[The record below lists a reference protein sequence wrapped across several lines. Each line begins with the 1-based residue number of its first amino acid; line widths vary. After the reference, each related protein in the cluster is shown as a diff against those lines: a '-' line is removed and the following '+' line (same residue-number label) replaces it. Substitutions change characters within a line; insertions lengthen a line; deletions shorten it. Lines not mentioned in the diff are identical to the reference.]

1 MPFNNIIGRAD
12 VSDAHLPDQ
21 VSKEILAEAPKDS
34 IMLTNARRVP
44 MSSAKSKQPVLD
56 KLPDAYWVNGD
67 TGLKQTTSA
76 NWKGISM
83 TAEELAVIVPIPD
96 ALIADAQV
104 PLWDEIKPL
113 VAEAFGQKIDEAT
126 LFGVDKP
133 DSWPDAVMTAATA
146 AGNTVTAGAGSDL
159 GVDIANLAK
168 LVSQQGYAINGF
180 VSEPGLNWEMIGM
193 RDGNGRPIYSPS
205 LADGQPDRIYGRP
218 LNESLSGGFD
228 PTKAKL
234 MALDWS
240 KFVIGVRQDI
250 TYDLFSEGVIS
261 DAEGKVVLNLMQQDS
276 KALRVVMRVGWQCAA
291 PVTRVGRKKDRV
303 YPAGLLLPAG
313 GSGET
318 PAP

>member
-44 MSSAKSKQPVLD
+44 MSSAKSKQPVLAS
-56 KLPDAYWVNGD
+56 LPDAYWVNGD
-67 TGLKQTTSA
+67 TGLKQTSGATW
-76 NWKGISM
+76 NGITM

-133 DSWPDAVMTAATA
+133 DSWPDDVFTAATA
-146 AGNTVTAGAGSDL
+146 AGNAVTAGTGADL
-159 GVDIANLAK
+159 GVDVANLAG
-168 LVSQQGYAINGF
+168 LVSKQGYNINGF
-180 VSEPGLNWEMIGM
+180 VSEPGLGWELIGQ
-193 RDGNGRPIYSPS
+193 RSANGDAIYGPS
-205 LADGQPDRIYGRP
+205 HALGQPDTLYGKP
-218 LNESLSGGFD
+218 INEDATGGFD
-228 PTKAKL
+228 GEKAKL

-240 KFVIGVRQDI
+240 KFVVGVRQDI

-318 PAP
+318 PTP